1 MVMAFEL
8 ENKNT
13 ATEFALHF
21 QRGTWSELL
30 KIPAPKERAFHD
42 WADEHGKDY
51 DTTTP
56 TYFQALQYNIKCYFK
71 CTSLTDLQNKRQA
84 LLTILSKPGGFNL
97 RVDALGRSYALRY
110 VNSPDFNIL
119 NPRVHK
125 GFIYSAFT
133 LVLENNFAPVG
144 VDFYLADVNG
154 LILSYPDKPIQF
166 EQQKQLF

>member
-1 MVMAFEL
+1 MSFEIEDKVASTAFGL
-8 ENKNT
+8 
-13 ATEFALHF
+13 FF

-30 KIPAPKERAFHD
+30 KLPTPKERAYHD

-51 DTTTP
+51 DTTSP
-56 TYFQALQYNIKCYFK
+56 TYFQSIQYSIKCYLK
-71 CTSLTDLQNKRQA
+71 STSLTDLQNQRDA
-84 LLTILSKPGGFNL
+84 LLEILVKPEGFNL
-97 RVDALGRSYALRY
+97 RVDALGRSFALRY
-110 VNSPDFNIL
+110 ISSPDFNVM
-119 NPRVHK
+119 NPRK
-125 GFIYSAFT
+125 QSGYMYTDFT

>member
-1 MVMAFEL
+1 MSFEI
-8 ENKNT
+8 ENKVAST
-13 ATEFALHF
+13 AFGLFF

-30 KIPAPKERAFHD
+30 KLPTPKERAYHD

-51 DTTTP
+51 DTTSP
-56 TYFQALQYNIKCYFK
+56 TYFQSIQYSIKCYLKSKSF
-71 CTSLTDLQNKRQA
+71 TDLQNQRDA
-84 LLTILSKPGGFNL
+84 LLKVLSKPEGFNL
-97 RVDALGRSYALRY
+97 RVDALGRSFSLRFIS
-110 VNSPDFNIL
+110 SPDFTVL
-119 NPRVHK
+119 NPRTI
-125 GFIYSAFT
+125 GGDIFSDFT